1 MLLTYITENPPK
13 KTKSH
18 LPKNTLKPTIRQGRE
33 RRRREQ
39 RIKKDDIAIIIRIT
53 LIHKTCFS
61 GRPYSCQLRSLSA
74 ASETETSPPCTC
86 VCPKPKSTL

>member
-1 MLLTYITENPPK
+1 MLLTYITKIPPK

-18 LPKNTLKPTIRQGRE
+18 LPKNTLKPAIRQGGE
-33 RRRREQ
+33 RRRRMEQ

-53 LIHKTCFS
+53 LIHKTCFC

-74 ASETETSPPCTC
+74 ASETEAQAFP
-86 VCPKPKSTL
+86 